1 MVANALWGRLQQW
14 KQTHWQCRGNPIWAA
29 ALWLDTVLVENLV
42 VKIYHVDA
50 CMPESHV
57 TNEHRNNKQVNQ
69 DARTEVVE
77 VDLD

>member
-42 VKIYHVDA
+42 VKVHHVDA
-50 CMPESHV
+50 CMPKSRV
-57 TNEHRNNKQVNQ
+57 TDEHRNEEQVNQ
-69 DARTEVVE
+69 AARIEVVE